1 MLDLDNKRWLEG
13 PPVGAGITW
22 HNLGPNLV
30 ALGHDSAFGIA
41 NIMVNGV
48 ESVVEYR
55 REPYDRSE
63 NFTAKFFNL
72 SAKLSIQFFDSCA

>member
-1 MLDLDNKRWLEG
+1 MENKRWIEG
-13 PPVGAGITW
+13 PPAGAGITW

-55 REPYDRSE
+55 REPYNRLE
-63 NFTAKFFNL
+63 NFEESPADH
-72 SAKLSIQFFDSCA
+72 SIHRLMCLTVTET